1 MALAQG
7 GVDPLPGAL
16 TAPLGK
22 VVEHPRPGRI
32 LVRHRAPLA
41 ASAQKVKHRLDNA
54 AQPEEL
60 RVTGLLAWCD
70 ERSENGPFLVA
81 QVGRVRMSIHPN
93 HMAAASRPSYA
104 SRADLCATYL
114 LDRI

>member
-1 MALAQG
+1 MALAQR

-16 TAPLGK
+16 IAPLGN
-22 VVEHPRPGRI
+22 VVEHRGPGRI

-41 ASAQKVKHRLDNA
+41 ASAQEVKHGLHNA

-60 RVTGLLAWCD
+60 GVAGLLAWCD

-81 QVGRVRMSIHPN
+81 QVGRVRVRVHPN
-93 HMAAASRPSYA
+93 QMATAS
-104 SRADLCATYL
+104 
-114 LDRI
+114 